1 MNLTL
6 TPKVVISVI
15 ILTET
20 FRTLFGAILKN
31 NRDFIDRICIV
42 AFIAIIL
49 RCTFYLI
56 ENEILGVTVAI
67 TAIIALVIEIKN
79 NVKTEILIKKSNII
93 RINNKELTNERRKK
107 IIKFLR
113 IRLFLSVI
121 ILAVLI
127 IYLSKWFL
135 RKRTLVPFFYWKN

>member
-42 AFIAIIL
+42 ACIAIIL

-67 TAIIALVIEIKN
+67 TAIIALINEIKN
-79 NVKTEILIKKSNII
+79 ILKTIILIKKSNII
-93 RINNKELTNERRKK
+93 KINNQEITAERRKRILMGLK
-107 IIKFLR
+107 IRFFACIVML
-113 IRLFLSVI
+113 I
-121 ILAVLI
+121 VLI

>member
-42 AFIAIIL
+42 ACIAIIL